1 MRRSRR
7 PFAGGSVRPGF
18 IALSFDV
25 AQILAPATAG
35 LVPGAATS
43 TAGDGATAGDFA
55 AVLESLASGPEAHVA
70 ATAVTPSA
78 AAAAAFFSQ
87 TPALTVS
94 LPEAGITVGAT
105 VIEDI
110 PVPLAAL
117 AVMDRPSDGGRERT
131 AGDVG
136 KDDTDLAPSVDLI
149 LQDALPPNWIPVT
162 PPVLAETHPLP
173 VTTSAPAGLEAA
185 SRETQPAAFGIAESP
200 DTATLLVT
208 PTSGDSP
215 RAPQADLLSTVLADV
230 PPATPFAQDGD
241 LATAANPAMR
251 PETVRQGPV
260 AQSGEPQPAASALPE
275 GVDAVIRQVTPTPVN
290 TARAP
295 QADIPPAMPATQEG
309 DLAPATIPV
318 QRPQAARQG
327 PVTASIE
334 LQPAAVAEGVD
345 AVIRP
350 VTPTPV
356 NALQTAPTD
365 ALPAAPTALPED
377 VPPALPAAQDGDPP
391 PAANPVQRPDAA
403 RQGPL
408 PPSGEPQPAAVAE
421 GVAPVTPSVTP
432 TPVNTLRTAR
442 TDAPA
447 ALPEDMPAAQ
457 EDDPALAAIPVQR
470 SEAADPGPD
479 ALSMKPPPAAVAEG
493 VAAPPRQ
500 VTPTLSILQTA
511 GTDAP
516 PAAPAALPEAIPP
529 ALPAAQDSDPAPANI
544 PVQRPELTGQALL
557 SAGAPPEIRPA
568 EPRRLAASGPTGREP
583 SRTGVETEGDGILVE
598 NVGAPLVTT
607 ASLPAAPIAER
618 PGTSPGMPRPVEV
631 VAEEGPE
638 ALKGADL
645 QAPLASAVFAP
656 ASAESRE
663 GPVSPAR
670 ATPETI
676 AALSAQMARR
686 LDDGITRFN
695 LELNPDDLGRVDVRL
710 EIDASGGIRAA
721 FTFERAQSA
730 VELGRRADELQKS
743 LESAGFNL
751 TGGLSFDV
759 AGDRSHGRHPSWAE
773 ARDERPNPS
782 VTSEPDLAR
791 EGATQ
796 IADALSGRR
805 PSSRYGVDIRI

>member
-1 MRRSRR
+1 M
-7 PFAGGSVRPGF
+7 
-18 IALSFDV
+18 SFDV